1 MDNYKQPKK
10 GIRNIS
16 NKDIN
21 QYIDDIPMEKPVRY
35 SNNYSNNSNYEDY
48 EDYMDNYVDNYVDE
62 YIDDIVEDYVDNSE
76 SNDSNLNS
84 NSNSNFNSEFNS
96 NSNYN
101 SNYNS
106 SYIDEYDEIPFKRG
120 FKVPEHK
127 LTTKITEVK
136 PNEISTRGFNQVD
149 LISNL
154 SYAEMVFLIL
164 KGRLPSKKESK
175 MFNHCLVSFVD
186 HGVTPPSTQSAR
198 LIASSGSPLNNA
210 VAGGLLSFGKNHAG
224 AIEKSMKLLQDGIKS
239 LNLDKIDPRLVNK
252 YIARLA
258 INIVNEYEAKSERI
272 PGFGHRYHDK
282 DPRAVRLID
291 LAILESA
298 IGPHTKL
305 ALVIESILSER
316 KGICLNV
323 DGANA
328 GLLSDLGF
336 DSKLGI
342 GIFMIGRLP
351 GLVAHSF
358 EEMREE
364 DKFRRFCDL
373 EDIVYEGLQNKSI
386 K

>member
-1 MDNYKQPKK
+1 M
-10 GIRNIS
+10 
-16 NKDIN
+16 
-21 QYIDDIPMEKPVRY
+21 
-35 SNNYSNNSNYEDY
+35 
-48 EDYMDNYVDNYVDE
+48 
-62 YIDDIVEDYVDNSE
+62 
-76 SNDSNLNS
+76 
-84 NSNSNFNSEFNS
+84 
-96 NSNYN
+96 
-101 SNYNS
+101 
-106 SYIDEYDEIPFKRG
+106 KRG

-136 PNEISTRGFNQVD
+136 PNNISTRGFNQVD
-149 LISNL
+149 LIANL
-154 SYAEMVFLIL
+154 SFAEMVFLIL
-164 KGRLPSKKESK
+164 RGRLPSKKESK

-239 LNLDKIDPRLVNK
+239 LNLENVPPNMVNK

-258 INIVNEYEAKSERI
+258 INIVNQYEAKSERI

-351 GLVAHSF
+351 GLVAHSY
-358 EEMREE
+358 EETTEE

-373 EDIVYEGLQNKSI
+373 ENIVYEGFKNKSF

>member
-1 MDNYKQPKK
+1 MEEYRRPNRKK
-10 GIRNIS
+10 KIS
-16 NKDIN
+16 NEKIESKNIPIKNN
-21 QYIDDIPMEKPVRY
+21 QIK
-35 SNNYSNNSNYEDY
+35 
-48 EDYMDNYVDNYVDE
+48 
-62 YIDDIVEDYVDNSE
+62 
-76 SNDSNLNS
+76 
-84 NSNSNFNSEFNS
+84 
-96 NSNYN
+96 
-101 SNYNS
+101 
-106 SYIDEYDEIPFKRG
+106 EIPIKRG
-120 FKVPEHK
+120 FKVPEHR
-127 LTTKITEVK
+127 LTTEITEVK
-136 PNEISTRGFNQVD
+136 PNKISTRGFDQVD

-164 KGRLPSKKESK
+164 RGKLPSEKESK
-175 MFNHCLVSFVD
+175 IFNHILVSFVD

-224 AIEKSMKLLQDGIKS
+224 AIEKAMRLLQNGIKR
-239 LNLDKIDPRLVNK
+239 LDIENLTKKQINKGIAKVAID
-252 YIARLA
+252 
-258 INIVNEYEAKSERI
+258 IVNEYEAKSERI

-291 LAILESA
+291 LAILESS

-305 ALVIESILSER
+305 ALVIESILAER

-336 DSKLGI
+336 ESELGL

-358 EEMREE
+358 EEMKEE

-373 EDIVYEGLQNKSI
+373 EDIVYEGLKNQSFK
-386 K
+386 

>member
-48 EDYMDNYVDNYVDE
+48 DDYMNNYVDNYVDE

-84 NSNSNFNSEFNS
+84 NS
-96 NSNYN
+96 N

-136 PNEISTRGFNQVD
+136 PNNISTRGFNQVD

-175 MFNHCLVSFVD
+175 MFNHCLISFVD

-328 GLLSDLGF
+328 GILSDLGF

-358 EEMREE
+358 EEMKEE